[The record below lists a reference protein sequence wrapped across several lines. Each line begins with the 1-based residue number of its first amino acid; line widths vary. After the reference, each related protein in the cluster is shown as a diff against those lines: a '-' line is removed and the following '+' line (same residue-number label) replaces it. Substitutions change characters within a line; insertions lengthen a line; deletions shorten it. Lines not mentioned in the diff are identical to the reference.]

1 MPTGRIGIDVVAVSR
16 VRELLT
22 PNQEPVL
29 RRMLS
34 DVELHASSTQ
44 DGLDPVGLAG
54 RIAAKEAVFKLFH
67 VAGQPVPWLTTE
79 ILNGPGGWPVVRLH
93 GRAAAL
99 AASAGIEEIAVSIT
113 HDGAYAIAVATAD
126 RAEVM
131 TGET

>member
-1 MPTGRIGIDVVAVSR
+1 MPTGRIGIDVVAVTR

-22 PNQEPVL
+22 PSQEPVL

-34 DVELHASSTQ
+34 DAELRASATG
-44 DGLDPVGLAG
+44 DGPDPVGIAG

-126 RAEVM
+126 RAEVT